1 MAAKSAPK
9 KNLSALKRARQAEKR
24 NERNRAERSRVKSA
38 AKAVESAISAGNK
51 DDVQPVLLTAIK
63 TISSARSKGIIHKNN
78 AARKISKLTKK
89 ANAALKAETA

>member
-24 NERNRAERSRVKSA
+24 NIRNRGERSRIKSA
-38 AKAVESAISAGNK
+38 TKSVEAAIGESSREKTQSALK
-51 DDVQPVLLTAIK
+51 DAIK

-89 ANAALKAETA
+89 ANAVIKAATA